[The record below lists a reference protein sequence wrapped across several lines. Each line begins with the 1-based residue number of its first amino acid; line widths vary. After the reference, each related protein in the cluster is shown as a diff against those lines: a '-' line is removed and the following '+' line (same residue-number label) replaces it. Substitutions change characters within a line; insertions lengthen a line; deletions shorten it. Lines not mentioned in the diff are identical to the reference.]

1 MARSKGQQLASD
13 RAEVGLLLR
22 RLGSDLQE
30 VSRNFGGRHDMNPSD
45 VRALVLVLDA
55 QRRGETIGPSA
66 IAADLGMTGASVTAL
81 VDRLESVG
89 HLTREADLTDRRR
102 VVLKVGDE
110 AQRLGGEYF
119 GRLQQRIDGATQ
131 GFTAA
136 DLDAVKRYLK
146 AAIDAVEQHM
156 ATDSD

>member
-1 MARSKGQQLASD
+1 
-13 RAEVGLLLR
+13 
-22 RLGSDLQE
+22 
-30 VSRNFGGRHDMNPSD
+30 
-45 VRALVLVLDA
+45 
-55 QRRGETIGPSA
+55 
-66 IAADLGMTGASVTAL
+66 MTGASVTAL

-102 VVLKVGDE
+102 VVLKVGTR
-110 AQRLGGEYF
+110 AQRLAGSTSAAF
-119 GRLQQRIDGATQ
+119 QQRIDGATQ

-156 ATDSD
+156 ATDGD